1 MTQRKKT
8 RLVPVEVASAQRA
21 GGLISD
27 FMMQRIVGG
36 WCVLLVETG
45 NTESLVALARKNVD
59 PSDEN
64 AATFPTAD
72 EALAT
77 IYQIGFDVSRNSI
90 GMWHP
95 EPKHMER
102 LQKDTMKSLEEAMD
116 TLQKIGK

>member
-90 GMWHP
+90 GMWRP
-95 EPKHMER
+95 EPKHM
-102 LQKDTMKSLEEAMD
+102 
-116 TLQKIGK
+116 